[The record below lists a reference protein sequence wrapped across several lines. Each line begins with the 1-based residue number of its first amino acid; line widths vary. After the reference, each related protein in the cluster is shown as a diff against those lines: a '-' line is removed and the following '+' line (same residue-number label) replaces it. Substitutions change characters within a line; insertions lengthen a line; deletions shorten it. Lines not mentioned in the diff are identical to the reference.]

1 MRSSGCIFI
10 VTAVEGVDPHQ
21 LMLADA
27 ADNNDSV
34 RSDASILFCPRISPG
49 TVAWSDDYDITIFFR
64 AKPTATDCNP
74 GGQYRK
80 YSAQLTR
87 INVSTV
93 HQMLYAN
100 SVVESAGICYLFK
113 VIST

>member
-1 MRSSGCIFI
+1 MVPQKKSTYLSVVADERLVPLVDWQQQHIANFAAEYSDGVSLVLSRVCDLVAVFFI

-49 TVAWSDDYDITIFFR
+49 TVA
-64 AKPTATDCNP
+64 
-74 GGQYRK
+74 
-80 YSAQLTR
+80 
-87 INVSTV
+87 
-93 HQMLYAN
+93 
-100 SVVESAGICYLFK
+100 
-113 VIST
+113 